1 MGHSS
6 RERTWTFS
14 ANLHKTVPTVWV
26 TQVVTGLE
34 LFPQIFTRQF
44 QLWVTQV
51 TGSLDLFST
60 ILAGL
65 IFLQPCGFGGATIK
79 SALRVFLFLLKQNRR
94 FLSCPKLD
102 CEVWSWFSITNN
114 SPQDCPD
121 NFPTALGNLI
131 ELMGLLDLKTQFQS
145 RVAPWINR
153 TIWYNPVWGWFLLG
167 CNALD
172 SRLSHHKCDN
182 DFRREV
188 PYGLIS
194 ATIST

>member
-1 MGHSS
+1 MVLS
-6 RERTWTFS
+6 
-14 ANLHKTVPTVWV
+14 WV
-26 TQVVTGLE
+26 THVVTGLE
-34 LFPQIFTRQF
+34 LFPQIFTRLF
-44 QLWVTQV
+44 QPWVTQV
-51 TGSLDLFST
+51 TCSLNLFST

-65 IFLQPCGFGGATIK
+65 IFLQPCGFGGATIE
-79 SALRVFLFLLKQNRR
+79 SALRVLFFFWNRTGVFFLAHNWTVRFDLGFLTDNL
-94 FLSCPKLD
+94 
-102 CEVWSWFSITNN
+102 
-114 SPQDCPD
+114 PQDCPD

-153 TIWYNPVWGWFLLG
+153 TIWSNPVWGWFLLG

-182 DFRREV
+182 DCRREV